1 MCIVAGYRDG
11 IATHSAD
18 NRRRLAQVAEHRNA
32 IDDRPRQLRGWQADA
47 DNLHASVR
55 LAPNPLAEL
64 LRRSEAADYKHMP
77 QAASAA
83 LKLMKHLSGEETNNQ
98 AQQHC
103 KRRAGRNEL
112 QDGVEL

>member
-1 MCIVAGYRDG
+1 MPASG
-11 IATHSAD
+11 S
-18 NRRRLAQVAEHRNA
+18 RR
-32 IDDRPRQLRGWQADA
+32 I
-47 DNLHASVR
+47 
-55 LAPNPLAEL
+55 
-64 LRRSEAADYKHMP
+64 RSLSCCAAADYKHMP

-83 LKLMKHLSGEETNNQ
+83 LKLMKHLSGEETNDQ